1 MKERCAT
8 RSVVVAIGVPVRA
21 GLRVLPN
28 RGARLGVP
36 GLGEFLVS
44 LAVKEKES
52 TLRDGWRRISGADGF
67 VPAHG
72 RAIAGNAGQEAAFGA
87 GSIEPWPQE
96 SGPVFRQEWADPQA
110 QREDESV
117 KHTVLM
123 DDGQGLASPRSRGL
137 SRFKRRRGLIQTGQN
152 GSRNSRART
161 SDHKSQRDP
170 QRSMNPT

>member
-8 RSVVVAIGVPVRA
+8 RSVVVAIGVAVRA

-52 TLRDGWRRISGADGF
+52 TLRDGWRRISGADGL

-87 GSIEPWPQE
+87 GSIEPWP
-96 SGPVFRQEWADPQA
+96 
-110 QREDESV
+110 
-117 KHTVLM
+117 
-123 DDGQGLASPRSRGL
+123 
-137 SRFKRRRGLIQTGQN
+137 
-152 GSRNSRART
+152 
-161 SDHKSQRDP
+161 
-170 QRSMNPT
+170 